1 MKLSPHAQMRLE
13 RFNDLLSDKDYD
25 LKKAI
30 RGIEN
35 WQFSQSYRLTSY
47 DNTII
52 NSRIKE
58 VKSFFNLK

>member
-1 MKLSPHAQMRLE
+1 MKLSPHAQIRLE

-30 RGIEN
+30 RGLEG
-35 WQFSQSYRLTSY
+35 WQFSQSYRLTSD
-47 DNTII
+47 DNIMI
-52 NSRIKE
+52 SQRIKE